1 MTYLSSKLKELRE
14 KNNVSQYKL
23 AEDLDIK
30 RSAYG
35 NYETGMS
42 YPEYEVLEKIANYF
56 KVDISELLGYDEDFD
71 RSIDLLTESEEIKK
85 QIKIYFYKKYRKV
98 PSESKIL
105 DILKLLYK

>member
-23 AEDLDIK
+23 AEDLNIK

-42 YPEYEVLEKIANYF
+42 YPEYEVLDKIANYF
-56 KVDISELLGYDEDFD
+56 KVDINELLEKQPNFDET
-71 RSIDLLTESEEIKK
+71 INIIETAKEIKRE
-85 QIKIYFYKKYRKV
+85 IKRYFYKKYRII
-98 PSESKIL
+98 PSEDTIKEI
-105 DILKLLYK
+105 IKNM